1 MLRIRQTLGLD
12 CIFEL
17 CFNNG
22 GHMIVGEMY
31 AKMQALKQVAGKAIV
46 SIHKMPQRKRIIA
59 VRLFPRIF
67 RQPNFVPCQPRS
79 R

>member
-1 MLRIRQTLGLD
+1 MLQIRQTLGLD

-31 AKMQALKQVAGKAIV
+31 AKMQALKQVSRKAII
-46 SIHKMPQRKRIIA
+46 SIHKVPQRKRITA

-67 RQPNFVPCQPRS
+67 RQSTFVPH
-79 R
+79 